1 MAQPEKNPAPVAAV
15 KSCAATDCAHND
27 DQSCTASAVTVVME
41 AGRPSCG
48 TYEPS
53 LPSARP

>member
-1 MAQPEKNPAPVAAV
+1 MAQPEQNPATAATV
-15 KSCAATDCAHND
+15 KSCAATDCAHNENRE
-27 DQSCTASAVTVVME
+27 CTASAVTVVLE

-53 LPSARP
+53 VPSARP

>member
-1 MAQPEKNPAPVAAV
+1 MAQPEKNPAAMASV
-15 KSCAATDCAHND
+15 KSCAATDCAHNED
-27 DQSCTASAVTVVME
+27 RSCTASQVTVVLE

-53 LPSARP
+53 APSARP